1 MKNKFKPSD
10 LKNFKENDF
19 ENLTFDEQNELIS
32 QDLDRRE
39 SKYLAFRSRDLYSHS
54 RDLAFRSKER
64 MQKQWSVLLMFYLVI
79 FTIAM
84 FTTLWFNGKC
94 LFGNEKFCIS
104 DLNPTTL
111 NLLITV
117 GFAKV
122 VGVVWIIVRHLFPD
136 PRQLFPTSK

>member
-19 ENLTFDEQNELIS
+19 ENLTFDEQKELVS
-32 QDLDRRE
+32 EELA
-39 SKYLAFRSRDLYSHS
+39 SKDFDMMNIKMSNNASRSK
-54 RDLAFRSKER
+54 DLAYRSKER

-94 LFGNEKFCIS
+94 VFGNEKFCIS

-111 NLLITV
+111 NFLIT
-117 GFAKV
+117 G
-122 VGVVWIIVRHLFPD
+122 II
-136 PRQLFPTSK
+136 KKMG